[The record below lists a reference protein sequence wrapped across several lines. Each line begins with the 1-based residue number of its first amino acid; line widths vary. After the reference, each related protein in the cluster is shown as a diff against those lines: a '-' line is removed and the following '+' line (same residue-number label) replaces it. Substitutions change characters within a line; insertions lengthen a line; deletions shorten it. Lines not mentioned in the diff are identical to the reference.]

1 MSKGCQLIRR
11 GPPWSLPGG
20 SARYLFCSARVR
32 GCKKVISRKLGLGR
46 GMGVGGG
53 ESSDAEYRRG
63 VHKEGV
69 RPFVCVFCSS
79 CHPSAAGAEL

>member
-1 MSKGCQLIRR
+1 MDLPGVYLEGRR
-11 GPPWSLPGG
+11 GIFFAVPECV
-20 SARYLFCSARVR
+20 AV
-32 GCKKVISRKLGLGR
+32 KKVISRKLGLGG

-63 VHKEGV
+63 AHKEGV